1 MSKSL
6 LDLLNKTRGDIAA
19 KRGNNIDLTRMKDGN
34 NYLRIFPNKD
44 DPNGVFFQTFSMHY
58 VKHQNEEGKEVTTA
72 YICEQ
77 HTHGHACQLCEMV
90 MEGRARFK
98 GNKAMEERINS
109 MRATPRYLVNGVLS
123 AREDFAD
130 AEKCQLIELPA
141 TVFDDIC
148 KVMSEDIADDIGNPL
163 SKEEGYAF
171 LVKRTG
177 SGRDTKYDVSPKRKV
192 YKGDIDEKLWSTQHD
207 LIAYANQADETR
219 LLSTARTMG
228 RLIGIAAPAATI
240 SSLAIS
246 SPASSAASLPGFGT
260 ITGHTEGA
268 TAVATT
274 HTPAPESTSLV
285 DEEILR
291 AAEAEFKPETKPEEA
306 KATESAASASTSTST
321 AAASATADEGL
332 DDLLAELN
340 AL

>member
-1 MSKSL
+1 MKWFRRSL
-6 LDLLNKTRGDIAA
+6 VN
-19 KRGNNIDLTRMKDGN
+19 
-34 NYLRIFPNKD
+34 
-44 DPNGVFFQTFSMHY
+44 
-58 VKHQNEEGKEVTTA
+58 
-72 YICEQ
+72 
-77 HTHGHACQLCEMV
+77 
-90 MEGRARFK
+90 RA
-98 GNKAMEERINS
+98 
-109 MRATPRYLVNGVLS
+109 YLVNGVLS

-130 AEKCQLIELPA
+130 AEKCQLIELPS

-171 LVKRTG
+171 LIKRTG

-192 YKGDIDEKLWSTQHD
+192 YKGDIPEKLWTTQHD

-228 RLIGIAAPAATI
+228 RLIGIAAPAATM
-240 SSLAIS
+240 SSPAIS
-246 SPASSAASLPGFGT
+246 SAAKSATAGLPGFGS

-268 TAVATT
+268 AAVATA

-291 AAEAEFKPETKPEEA
+291 AAEAEFKPEEA
-306 KATESAASASTSTST
+306 KAPEATEATSASASA
-321 AAASATADEGL
+321 AAASVPADEGL
-332 DDLLAELN
+332 DNLLAELD

>member
-1 MSKSL
+1 
-6 LDLLNKTRGDIAA
+6 
-19 KRGNNIDLTRMKDGN
+19 
-34 NYLRIFPNKD
+34 
-44 DPNGVFFQTFSMHY
+44 
-58 VKHQNEEGKEVTTA
+58 
-72 YICEQ
+72 
-77 HTHGHACQLCEMV
+77 

-130 AEKCQLIELPA
+130 AEKCQLIELPS

-171 LVKRTG
+171 LIKRTG

-192 YKGDIDEKLWSTQHD
+192 YKGDIPEKLWTTQHD

-228 RLIGIAAPAATI
+228 RLIGIAAPAATM
-240 SSLAIS
+240 SSPAIS
-246 SPASSAASLPGFGT
+246 SAAKSAAAELPGFGS

-268 TAVATT
+268 AAVATA
-274 HTPAPESTSLV
+274 HTPAPESTSPV

-291 AAEAEFKPETKPEEA
+291 AAEAEFKPETKPEEV
-306 KATESAASASTSTST
+306 KAPEAAAAASASASA
-321 AAASATADEGL
+321 AAASAPADEGL
-332 DDLLAELN
+332 DDLLAELD